1 MSSFITGKVTSLVAK
16 RDVLLAARIEEA
28 MRKNE
33 SLEALNKDNVR
44 RDVARAQITEQKGKK
59 EKLIKQS
66 NQRNKAKAATV
77 KSSSNLTK
85 ASSVNK
91 SGKSSTL
98 AKSAK
103 GVKVVKTVR
112 ASSRTS
118 LAGNKKTGSKKSTA
132 VKSTASKLRVVPL
145 RGRSSSSSK
154 K

>member
-59 EKLIKQS
+59 EKFIKQS
-66 NQRNKAKAATV
+66 NQRNKTKAATV